1 MSGPRDGGTA
11 ARFCPFCGATAVAG
25 GGFCAGCGRPLLATG
40 AAPEGPPAAPAPSP
54 PVPAGRVSRGS
65 GAVLIPLAVAALVG
79 IAAFAGTTAA
89 LGGGPLGSQIGSDP
103 PHIDLSTDGGGSLP
117 VNPPATPGP
126 IVSTTPTV
134 PVASPTAAEASP
146 APSPGTTP
154 GPSATPSPTTPPTP
168 SPTPSPTPTPDAATA
183 WFTDDLAAVGYW
195 PVGKQDLLTTVYG
208 GGRFLVTAR
217 ATNYPLYVWATLQ
230 GPGATATLEATFR
243 SSAPRTW
250 YGLSVVDETG
260 APIVSALVDGTGA
273 YALHADH
280 TESLETRA
288 QGHTDAFRPGRANR
302 LALHLTTRQIV
313 LYVNGVNVAQA
324 NVSTAAARFG
334 IAVQAEKDGARISVD
349 DYRVWT
355 AP

>member
-1 MSGPRDGGTA
+1 MSGPLDGGTA

-79 IAAFAGTTAA
+79 IAAFVGTTAA
-89 LGGGPLGSQIGSDP
+89 LGGGPLGSQVGSDP

-146 APSPGTTP
+146 
-154 GPSATPSPTTPPTP
+154 PTP
-168 SPTPSPTPTPDAATA
+168 SPAPTPDAATA

-230 GPGATATLEATFR
+230 GPGGTATLEATFR

-302 LALHLTTRQIV
+302 LELHLTTRQIV
-313 LYVNGVNVAQA
+313 LYVNGINVAQA

-355 AP
+355 GP

>member
-1 MSGPRDGGTA
+1 MSGPLDGGTA

-79 IAAFAGTTAA
+79 IAAFVGTTAA
-89 LGGGPLGSQIGSDP
+89 LGGGPLGSQVGSDP

-146 APSPGTTP
+146 
-154 GPSATPSPTTPPTP
+154 PTP
-168 SPTPSPTPTPDAATA
+168 SPAPTPDAATA
-183 WFTDDLAAVGYW
+183 WFTDDFAAVGRW

-230 GPGATATLEATFR
+230 GPGGTATLEATFR

-302 LALHLTTRQIV
+302 LELHLTTRQIV
-313 LYVNGVNVAQA
+313 LYVNGINVAQA

-355 AP
+355 GP